1 MCGRYALDADIDE
14 LIERYKAIIAEREIS
29 GSKEIYPTN
38 TQAIVVDRDQR
49 EIRSAVWGF
58 SPHYAKRPLINAR
71 GETVHQKPTFSK
83 AFFTSRCIVPAT
95 SFFEWEK
102 SEDGKIK
109 RRISLE
115 GQRIFSMAGLVS
127 MFKDKEGKTFEA
139 YTIITISANDQMD
152 HIHDRMPV
160 ILKPEDEDAWL
171 NTSNA
176 NLDQLKGLLVPTGQ
190 KLNIMQ
196 T

>member
-14 LIERYKAIIAEREIS
+14 LIERYKAIIAEREI
-29 GSKEIYPTN
+29 GKSKEVFPTN
-38 TQAIVVDRDQR
+38 VQAIVVNEDQR
-49 EIRSAVWGF
+49 SIRAAVWGF
-58 SPHYAKRPLINAR
+58 APHYAKRPLINAR

-102 SEDGKIK
+102 SGDGKIK
-109 RRISLE
+109 RRISVQ

-127 MFKDKEGKTFEA
+127 MFRDKEGKPFEA
-139 YTIITISANDQMD
+139 YTIITTSANEQLE

-160 ILKPEDEDAWL
+160 ILKPEDEDVWL
-171 NTSNA
+171 SRTNA
-176 NLDQLKGLLVPTGQ
+176 NLDQLKGLLVPARQ
-190 KLNIMQ
+190 NLNIM
-196 T
+196 